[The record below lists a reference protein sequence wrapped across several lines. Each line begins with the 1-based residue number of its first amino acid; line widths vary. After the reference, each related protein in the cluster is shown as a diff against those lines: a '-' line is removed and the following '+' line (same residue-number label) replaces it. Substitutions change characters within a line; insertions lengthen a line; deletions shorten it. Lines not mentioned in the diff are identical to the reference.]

1 LILFGATFEF
11 FGTLRGLLRG
21 QVFSFCAISA
31 HKLLTNS
38 SSKSKRVLLWM
49 DLFILDIAIYT
60 RYFQNSKKQTVPQF
74 FLTAGLR
81 NMAVEDDLHDPHLA

>member
-1 LILFGATFEF
+1 
-11 FGTLRGLLRG
+11 
-21 QVFSFCAISA
+21 
-31 HKLLTNS
+31 
-38 SSKSKRVLLWM
+38 M